1 MVFEGVKKAISKF
14 LSRGDYEKAVEDFV
28 KDLEK
33 ELIKSDVNLKVVV
46 EVSKNIKRRAL
57 DEEPPVGVSRR
68 EWFISI
74 VYEEL
79 VKMLG
84 GDARGVQKPSKKP
97 WIMLLVGL
105 QGSGKTTTAAKIAY
119 YYKLEGYRVGLVC
132 ADTYR
137 PAAYEQLKQ
146 LGDSIG
152 VLVYGEPGSSD
163 SIAISKK
170 GVEYFVNKGFDI
182 IIIDTA
188 GRHHKEEALLDEMKK
203 ISEEVKPDEV
213 MLVIDAAM
221 GQQAYNL
228 AKAFHDVTPIG
239 SITVTKL
246 DGSAKGGGAL
256 SAVAATGA
264 KIKFIGT
271 GEKIDELEVFNPK
284 RFIARI
290 LGLGDL
296 ESIIEKIQRLKI
308 EFTEKDLEDMLTGKI
323 NMRLIYKQLVNI
335 RKLGPLGKILQSIPG
350 LGFKIPFDIDS
361 KELEKKVSRWI
372 AAINSM
378 TYEELDN
385 PDIIDK
391 KRMRRI
397 AMGAGIDVENV
408 KELLKQYDLMKKI
421 SKQIGRRRDLLKS
434 LENFDKIFRIK

>member
-97 WIMLLVGL
+97 WIILLVGL

-350 LGFKIPFDIDS
+350 LGFKIPIDIDS